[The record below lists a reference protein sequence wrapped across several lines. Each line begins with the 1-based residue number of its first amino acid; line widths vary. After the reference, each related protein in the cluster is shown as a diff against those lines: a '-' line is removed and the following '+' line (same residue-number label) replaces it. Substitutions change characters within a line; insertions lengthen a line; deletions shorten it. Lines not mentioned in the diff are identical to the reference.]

1 MVDVVECNTIS
12 HLTVVDLQTLEFQV
26 EAVAGEVGA
35 FRTSTATVKLEIID
49 TNDNSPQFTEEVLT
63 PQPMIDS
70 LVQNLLIEFFF
81 FLFT

>member
-81 FLFT
+81 LFT